1 MDALERKRKIV
12 ELEQVKLGRLE
23 LELRI
28 EERQKDIARLEENLV
43 IQDAKIAELQAIV
56 DELE

>member
-12 ELEQVKLGRLE
+12 ELERVKLGRLE